1 MEETSEKK
9 IGLTVDNWAQASDK
23 LKMRMRKL
31 GDAGKEIRSGVREQ
45 VAPVRLD
52 QVTTVRNERLEEVQV
67 RAFDVDRSGAL
78 TRAGEIA
85 YAEAVKAYH
94 KKIEGLISN
103 RQKAISMMM
112 ESLSEDLES
121 KVRTHVDFPAA
132 DGADDALG
140 IWQIIEQ
147 VATGQGAHS
156 ISVDISQLLKLKQD
170 EDYFGYVREFRR
182 LEGSLKKKEGDP
194 AKLLESIL
202 DGIFVLGLNRM
213 DFPQLKEML
222 GKQVWTTRAQLSE
235 ELGRYLTTT
244 ERITAVMLKKEE
256 GAVNANSV
264 KFKDQK
270 GDKHGKMKWVCYNC
284 GGNHGKM
291 KCSKGPQV
299 CGKCGRSGHIA
310 KFCRCLGGPVE
321 DDEDSE
327 SDEEDEPSKRG
338 KAAKGKKAGL
348 SANALTIQE
357 AWSLSDMPE
366 VQ

>member
-1 MEETSEKK
+1 
-9 IGLTVDNWAQASDK
+9 
-23 LKMRMRKL
+23 
-31 GDAGKEIRSGVREQ
+31 
-45 VAPVRLD
+45 
-52 QVTTVRNERLEEVQV
+52 LEEVQV

-182 LEGSLKKKEGDP
+182 LEQSLKKKEAVP
-194 AKLLESIL
+194 SKLLESIL

-213 DFPQLKEML
+213 EFPQLKEMF
-222 GKQVWTTRAQLSE
+222 GKQVWTTRAQLSAW
-235 ELGRYLTTT
+235 GRMNRMLMWPSSPISSDTT
-244 ERITAVMLKKEE
+244 
-256 GAVNANSV
+256 NS
-264 KFKDQK
+264 
-270 GDKHGKMKWVCYNC
+270 
-284 GGNHGKM
+284 
-291 KCSKGPQV
+291 S
-299 CGKCGRSGHIA
+299 I
-310 KFCRCLGGPVE
+310 
-321 DDEDSE
+321 
-327 SDEEDEPSKRG
+327 
-338 KAAKGKKAGL
+338 
-348 SANALTIQE
+348 
-357 AWSLSDMPE
+357 
-366 VQ
+366 